1 MRSVLQHDPLELGQV
16 LPVLRRRLRVALVVF
31 FLFVLLAVGWSVEGA
46 LAPRAEDEAA
56 GGALPEVVPLRDLR
70 LIIIRKYISLF
81 CIDASNF
88 SIGTLC

>member
-16 LPVLRRRLRVALVVF
+16 LPVLRRRLRVALVVV
-31 FLFVLLAVGWSVEGA
+31 FVLLAVGWSVEGA